1 MLFNDND
8 VWFILIAVAG
18 LMPNEPIAIPGAAKY
33 QGYRGGTKGWYT
45 PGSFPNLTNLSAP
58 FLNALIDAAN
68 NSLSQK
74 TWSQYNAVR
83 KHMERAQI
91 AMGIKFRLPMPLSQ
105 VLSFISYC
113 FSERNLSGKYV
124 SSLLSALRMLHL
136 AHGCAEPDLR

>member
-1 MLFNDND
+1 MGYI
-8 VWFILIAVAG
+8 VTISG
-18 LMPNEPIAIPGAAKY
+18 SMSNEPVAIPGAAKY
-33 QGYRGGTKGWYT
+33 MGFRGGVKGWYT
-45 PGSFPNLTNLSAP
+45 AHSFPNLQHLSTP
-58 FLNALIDAAN
+58 YLNALISSAN

-91 AMGIKFRLPMPLSQ
+91 ALQLRFSFPMPESQ
-105 VLSFISYC
+105 LLALVSYL

-136 AHGCAEPDLR
+136 SMGHAEPELRYIFV